1 VHFLQLLPLAVAS
14 AVGGTLLGLLEPR
27 LVART
32 LDLRQFTGGPAQPAL
47 RTDYSLTVALVAGV
61 TALILAAAATETVLA
76 RRRRLGAVLRLT

>member
-1 VHFLQLLPLAVAS
+1 MAREAGVHPEIVRSFVQ
-14 AVGGTLLGLLEPR
+14 LGLLEPR
-27 LVART
+27 LMART

-47 RTDYSLTVALVAGV
+47 RTDYSLTLALAAGV